1 MASNNIRI
9 RWNGRQALA
18 TLRAATRAG
27 VADALEHL
35 LTETNK
41 IAPFDEGTLTRSG
54 DTDIED
60 GVKGV
65 KGSVFYDAPYAA
77 RLHEHPEY
85 NFQNG
90 REGKYL
96 EKTAL
101 REASTV
107 REYIRRSIG
116 GVL

>member
-9 RWNGRQALA
+9 TWNGRQALA
-18 TLRAATRAG
+18 TLRAATKIG

-35 LTETNK
+35 LTESNK
-41 IAPFDEGTLTRSG
+41 IAPLDEGTLTRSG

-60 GVKGV
+60 GMNGV
-65 KGSVFYDAPYAA
+65 KGSVFYDTPYAA

-96 EKTAL
+96 EKVVN
-101 REASTV
+101 REVSTV
-107 REYIRRSIG
+107 REYISRSIG